1 MKSYFCEVIVAV
13 NEINTNNTL
22 RYQKQKEV
30 DKSTFLLIKR
40 VESKK
45 CGFITLR
52 NTSKKVPK
60 RLVQVRIKKI
70 NFQNL
75 KFLKNLLVHV
85 SSE

>member
-1 MKSYFCEVIVAV
+1 MWIY
-13 NEINTNNTL
+13 N
-22 RYQKQKEV
+22 
-30 DKSTFLLIKR
+30 IK
-40 VESKK
+40 KH
-45 CGFITLR
+45 I
-52 NTSKKVPK
+52 SKKVPK